1 MACDRCNCYFSFWAI
16 FCPFTKR
23 QNFETP
29 GDIIILQMCTKNYDQ
44 MMYGSGDMVR
54 DRRTDKQSQ
63 VKYIS
68 IKLKKTLWPIF
79 IDGVQLYQGYRATRG
94 FFTKSL

>member
-16 FCPFTKR
+16 FCPFTKS

-29 GDIIILQMCTKNYDQ
+29 GDIILQMCSKNYDQ
-44 MMYGSGDMVR
+44 MMYGSGDMVH
-54 DRRTDKQSQ
+54 DRWTDEQSQ

-68 IKLKKTLWPIF
+68 SKLKKLYGLFLLMGFNCIKATGPLQGF
-79 IDGVQLYQGYRATRG
+79 I
-94 FFTKSL
+94 TKSL